1 MLRQAVTEAVAHVLG
16 SYLYTLPNHAWQKVN
31 PARAGHQGAA
41 DALLRRLKSLLL
53 TLDALVLVLDVADL
67 LEASLLDRLVP
78 NPQAPLS
85 SQEHTTTVA
94 PGRCALADCSR
105 PLPPRSGPGRP
116 RRYCSVRCR
125 EQAHLQRKILLAANS
140 AAQSITADLT
150 KTRDQLLSIATRFT
164 EQVHQLRRQLK
175 HPDDPRPLQFA
186 EWTRCDYAKVVA
198 MLQDNQR
205 VEELH
210 QWLNS
215 LASCME
221 KERNAQGR
229 HAAHQDPVTHAPRG
243 EASLVTDWPFSST
256 TSTPGTAP
264 PRPIE
269 AWADL
274 VADTSCSLQSITNQF
289 RSRQTEVK
297 DERIQDAAQAYLE
310 AAKAAKKRLASIL
323 GSPVGS
329 LGSAPERSAI

>member
-1 MLRQAVTEAVAHVLG
+1 MLRQALTEAVAHVLG
-16 SYLYTLPNHAWQKVN
+16 SYLCKLRKDTWQKVR
-31 PARAGHQGAA
+31 PALDGSQGAA

-94 PGRCALADCSR
+94 PGRCALADCQR

-116 RRYCSVRCR
+116 RRYCSVGCR

-150 KTRDQLLSIATRFT
+150 KTRDQLLSTATRFT
-164 EQVHQLRRQLK
+164 EQVHQLRKQLK
-175 HPDDPRPLQFA
+175 HPQDPRPVRFA
-186 EWTRCDYAKVVA
+186 EWTRGDYANVVG
-198 MLQDNQR
+198 MLQDNKT
-205 VEELH
+205 VAELR
-210 QWLNS
+210 QWLGS
-215 LASCME
+215 LGSCRANE
-221 KERNAQGR
+221 LNVQGR
-229 HAAHQDPVTHAPRG
+229 HAADQMPVTHAPIG
-243 EASLVTDWPFSST
+243 EASLVTGSPFSST

-274 VADTSCSLQSITNQF
+274 VADTSSSLQSITNQF
-289 RSRQTEVK
+289 DSRQTEVK
-297 DERIQDAAQAYLE
+297 DEQIQHAAQAYLE
-310 AAKAAKKRLASIL
+310 AAKAAKKD
-323 GSPVGS
+323 
-329 LGSAPERSAI
+329 